1 MAIDD
6 EGNRGEISNLVAV
19 YIHEETTTSTT
30 TTTTKKPSGLL
41 TMQTASRRLGVVGD
55 DEDEVL
61 TGGPS
66 VFRIITGK
74 KTLSTVIPYVK
85 KQEATDFRPLVFLP
99 TVRGAAGGTRAS
111 KRTKPPRLISKRDV
125 VMITLR
131 MGLLSISHNI
141 FLCSP
146 SLKPAT
152 LPPSSR
158 TPSLMLT
165 PTGPG
170 SPNRSRITPI
180 GAHLGLKINPSQGR
194 LSIRDLFESE
204 LLANGNTQVLSCL
217 LRYANYALS
226 SNLDF

>member
-1 MAIDD
+1 MPWTNEIFYYGIVAIDD

-111 KRTKPPRLISKRDV
+111 KRTKPPRLIS
-125 VMITLR
+125 
-131 MGLLSISHNI
+131 SH
-141 FLCSP
+141 SV
-146 SLKPAT
+146 
-152 LPPSSR
+152 R
-158 TPSLMLT
+158 W
-165 PTGPG
+165 
-170 SPNRSRITPI
+170 
-180 GAHLGLKINPSQGR
+180 
-194 LSIRDLFESE
+194 
-204 LLANGNTQVLSCL
+204 
-217 LRYANYALS
+217 
-226 SNLDF
+226 

>member
-1 MAIDD
+1 MPWTNEIFYYGIVAIDD

-30 TTTTKKPSGLL
+30 TTTKKPSGLL

-55 DEDEVL
+55 DEGEVL

-111 KRTKPPRLISKRDV
+111 KRTKPPRLIS
-125 VMITLR
+125 
-131 MGLLSISHNI
+131 
-141 FLCSP
+141 
-146 SLKPAT
+146 
-152 LPPSSR
+152 
-158 TPSLMLT
+158 
-165 PTGPG
+165 
-170 SPNRSRITPI
+170 
-180 GAHLGLKINPSQGR
+180 SQSVR
-194 LSIRDLFESE
+194 W
-204 LLANGNTQVLSCL
+204 
-217 LRYANYALS
+217 
-226 SNLDF
+226 